1 MAFDLVP
8 VAITPRPFTSAAP
21 TWLEV
26 AAGSTVRAA
35 LVQAV
40 NAGALP
46 ADDLPRTLAA
56 TRIVVDGLTL
66 PRETALDHVLQPGQ
80 VAAIDVCGAGGGG
93 GSKDVGQVLLTLA
106 VIAVSAWVGGPAGAG
121 LGLKSAFLRTVAS
134 ATVMALGQAAVAG
147 LYAPEREAQAKTA
160 DRFALQGASNQYR
173 PWAPFP
179 IALGEVVV
187 APDFAVKTFTK
198 TQGDDVWL
206 HGILGLHYGPCVV
219 SELKIGDT
227 LVSSMGAGDVQVV
240 EHLTPGPRTFTLHPN
255 DVDQLDLQEK
265 LEADTATATPVVRAG
280 SAEGER
286 FEFDFFLPGGLH
298 YQKDDGRR
306 VSASVTLSVRSRPID
321 ENGVPTGGGAW
332 SGATSW
338 TLTSTTKEPWRVTR
352 GISLPLGRYEFD
364 VRRSVRIDMNDKR
377 RDEVAITA
385 IRAIAYRKPIVDETL
400 SLIEFAVRATALNQ
414 GTLAPIT
421 CRLTPKCP
429 MWDAAAAGGAG
440 AWTAPTPTSNP
451 AALTRWLM
459 TGPAPARPLATS
471 EADARLRTWFALCE
485 THDWTAGIYLT
496 ETRSQADVLALL
508 ESAGRAGVFWDGAQL
523 AAAPWVEKP
532 APRQLFAGANLRNH
546 RWQILY
552 PEPVHALRVE
562 FQNLDEGGAPDEL
575 YVYADGYAETA
586 GPGVEAAT
594 LIEALRLEGQKRP
607 ERAYRDGRWALGQ
620 RKLQR
625 RIDSWET
632 DVEHLASSYG
642 DRVRL
647 SYGRIEEANPVR
659 VRCRRWS
666 GGSVSGLRLSAPVRF
681 EPGLSYAVDLR
692 RVGGLDAAVPVVNPA
707 VAEVVET
714 REIVF
719 AAARTEATSP
729 KADDLVAFGQTA
741 LISEDVELIGVEPA
755 EGLTARLTAMR
766 YVAPELMAGET
777 GPIPD
782 LVSRLTRARMAAPAA
797 PRLLGVQADPQGV
810 RVSFD
815 VPPWAGSPIAG
826 FAARWRP
833 TPAIGQDAGWV
844 ALPPLDPTARVLVTP
859 PPRALAAE
867 AGDVE
872 GETRIDVE
880 IRAFTEAGQA
890 SPVPLTVSS
899 ILVRAEPFA
908 PLGLTVT
915 PATRPAPD
923 GSSHAVL
930 VVALDPLAVAEGV
943 DILLE
948 CRRSPVGATPDAWES
963 AGLAL
968 DVRNPT
974 GDVLGL
980 RGGERYGFRAAL
992 RDGAGWVSAWTAE
1005 VFGTVPSGTSTV
1017 PREERRRALDLQLAD
1032 RLTRFESWLTET
1044 ERRRRVDRD
1053 LRDVVDVVIGEVDPV
1068 TRTGRMR
1075 FGDLYLGE
1083 TPYTLEGRLTDVD
1096 LFADLT
1102 RTDLDDLTLGLDSGL
1117 VVPGA
1122 VSDLVAD
1129 LGGLAYRDAVFWSDD
1144 VLGRPIEL
1152 TDGRIAEG
1160 FDATGTIRR
1169 PIPPLVR
1176 QVSDIVGYDELGDF
1190 DGSDTVGFDPM
1201 TPTSPTET
1209 VAAVLRRY
1217 SLHPEQEGA
1226 VGDGIANDAVAI
1238 QRALDTGRD
1247 VRLTTGKT
1255 YRITAGLVMNHSH
1268 QRLYGLGQIKAV
1280 GSFDIITVTGGV
1292 VGVEV
1297 DVVVHSP
1304 DHVGG
1309 YALKVVNAERTKVR
1323 AYLVNAFGGLFVQKA
1338 NVVSVEWLYGSLR
1351 GPGITWK
1358 GDKDNRSDLLMLKEV
1373 YLGLYGPG
1381 DQYGLDWDGN
1391 CHSLEIK
1398 LLTIVNAAE
1407 LAGQRRAMVIR
1418 NTAHV
1423 AAPGAG
1429 HPHPIIARIDHIEID
1444 YAYGHAIEFQ
1454 VPAHDVDIVAPYIH
1468 AANGGS
1474 AIKLSATGTGE
1485 GGLRIHG
1492 GMMDSNSRYAIEN
1505 AGTSPVYMVNTQMFL
1520 NGLGSTLGPVMA
1532 RTPRVNWD
1540 DQFYALVDGGNPLIG
1555 YDTNDYQLFSRGSD
1569 FWEWVLGSTRR
1580 GLLDV
1585 DGFQSAKF
1593 RLDADA
1599 YLSLSGG
1606 NPILNFA
1613 PNDTLGY
1620 SRTGDRLFL
1629 NIGGVERFAV
1639 TAADGAVV
1647 PRLTLGTDAYLAL
1660 SSGTVILNADAT
1672 DYLDFHRASNT
1683 WAMVVGGTQRFTV
1696 SASVAAFSVFLQAS
1710 QGLQVDASFTMTISS
1725 GKPRLT
1731 FDATDYIEFDR
1742 TLNRWTFA
1750 VGGVS
1755 RLTVDGSTLVSV
1767 GDFSAPKL
1775 GVDANFFLGLSGLNP
1790 TVRFDTGDELVFN
1803 RSTDALQVNIG
1814 GTTRA
1819 TFTATSL
1826 NLAVPLKHPAR
1837 TVGELPAGE
1846 SGMRDFVTDATAP
1859 AWGAAVVGGGA
1870 VRTPVF
1876 HDGAGWKVG

>member
-1 MAFDLVP
+1 MADGSVP
-8 VAITPRPFTSAAP
+8 IAVSAIPFHSRTPRELAVV
-21 TWLEV
+21 E
-26 AAGSTVRAA
+26 GSTVR
-35 LVQAV
+35 
-40 NAGALP
+40 GALRAAVEAGILP
-46 ADDLPRTLAA
+46 EADLRSVLPRTNVMVNGRL
-56 TRIVVDGLTL
+56 L
-66 PRETALDHVLQPGQ
+66 PRETALDHRLS
-80 VAAIDVCGAGGGG
+80 ATDVVNIEVVELGGGG
-93 GSKDVGQVLLTLA
+93 GGKDVGQILLTLA

-121 LGLKSAFLRTVAS
+121 LGLKSAFMRAVAS
-134 ATVMALGQAAVAG
+134 ATVMAAGQAAIGV
-147 LYAPEREAQAKTA
+147 LFAPDVEAKSKAN
-160 DRFALQGASNQYR
+160 DRYALQAASNQYR
-173 PWAPFP
+173 PWGPFP
-179 IALGEVVV
+179 VCLGEVVI
-187 APDFAVKTFTK
+187 APDLAVKTFTRNE
-198 TQGDDVWL
+198 GDDVWI
-206 HGILGLHYGPCVV
+206 HGILAPHFGAC
-219 SELKIGDT
+219 EIADLKIGDT
-227 LVSSMGAGDVQVV
+227 LASSMGAADAKFAY
-240 EHLTPGPRTFTLHPN
+240 HLAPGPRTFSLYPN
-255 DVDQLDLQEK
+255 DVDQLDLQEE
-265 LEADTATATPVVRAG
+265 LEATTSTATTVVRAA
-280 SAEGER
+280 SSEGQQ
-286 FEFDFFLPGGLH
+286 FEFDFFLPAGLH
-298 YQKDDGRR
+298 FQKDDGRTI
-306 VSASVTLSVRSRPID
+306 SASVTLTVRRREID
-321 ENGVPTGGGAW
+321 ENGDPVGAGTWANAATW
-332 SGATSW
+332 SLS
-338 TLTSTTKEPWRVTR
+338 STTKEPWRVTR
-352 GISLPLGRYEFD
+352 SVSLPLGRYEFE
-364 VRRSVRIDMNDKR
+364 VKRSVKPDGNEKR
-377 RDEVAITA
+377 RDSVAWTA
-385 IRAIAYRKPIVDETL
+385 VRAVAFRKPVVDETL
-400 SLIEFAVRATALNQ
+400 SLIEFAIRATALNQ

-421 CRLTPKCP
+421 CRVTPIAAT
-429 MWDAAAAGGAG
+429 WDAVAGV
-440 AWTAPTPTSNP
+440 WTAPQPTSNP
-451 AALTRWLM
+451 AALTRWLL
-459 TGPAPARPLATS
+459 TGPASVVPLEPS
-471 EADARLRTWFALCE
+471 EADVRLRTWSQLC
-485 THDWTAGIYLT
+485 DVYGWTANIFMAEPRTQQEALG
-496 ETRSQADVLALL
+496 LL
-508 ESAGRAGVFWDGAQL
+508 EMAGRASLFWDGTQI
-523 AAAPWVEKP
+523 AAAPWVDKA
-532 APRQLFAGANLRNH
+532 APRQLFAGDNLKDH
-546 RWQILY
+546 RWKIDY

-562 FQNLDEGGAPDEL
+562 FQNLDEGGEPDEL
-575 YVYADGYAETA
+575 HVYADGYGEQA
-586 GPGVEAAT
+586 GPGVQAAV
-594 LIEALRLEGQKRP
+594 IVEALRLEGQKTAA
-607 ERAYRDGRWALGQ
+607 RAWRDGRWALAS
-620 RKLQR
+620 RLHQR
-625 RIDSWET
+625 RT
-632 DVEHLASSYG
+632 DTWQAPIEHLASSYG

-647 SYGRIEEANPVR
+647 AWDKLDQAAGVR
-659 VRCRRWS
+659 VRARRLD
-666 GGSVSGLRLSAPVRF
+666 GSTVVGLRLTQPVEF
-681 EPGLSYAVDLR
+681 EPGESYALDLR
-692 RVGGLDAAVPVVNPA
+692 TPDQVHAAVPVINPA
-707 VAEVVET
+707 TSGPVVT
-714 REIVF
+714 REVTF
-719 AAARTEATSP
+719 VTPRTAAASP
-729 KADDLVAFGQTA
+729 RAGDKVAFGVPTR
-741 LISEDVELIGVEPA
+741 LSEDVEIVGIEPA
-755 EGLTARLTAMR
+755 DDFTAVLTGLR
-766 YVAPELMAGET
+766 YVAPLLLAAEA
-777 GPIPD
+777 GPIPE
-782 LVSRLTRARMAAPAA
+782 LQTRLSRARSLNPPA
-797 PRLLGVQADPQGV
+797 PRLLGVQPDPQGV

-815 VPPWAGSPIAG
+815 FVPWTGSPLAG

-833 TPAIGQDAGWV
+833 TPAAGDDAGWLT
-844 ALPPLDPTARVLVTP
+844 LPPLDPTARVLVTP
-859 PPRALAAE
+859 PPRALAAVL
-867 AGDVE
+867 GDLE

-880 IRAFTEAGQA
+880 IRAFTAAGQS
-890 SPVPLTVSS
+890 SPTPLTVTG

-930 VVALDPLAVAEGV
+930 IVALDPLAVAEGV

-948 CRRSPVGATPDAWES
+948 CRRSPVGATPDAWEA

-968 DVRNPT
+968 DARNPT

-992 RDGAGWVSAWTAE
+992 RDGDGWVSAWTAE
-1005 VFGTVPSGTSTV
+1005 VFGTVPSGSSTV
-1017 PREERRRALDLQLAD
+1017 PRETRRRALDLQLVD

-1053 LRDVVDVVIGEVDPV
+1053 WRDVVDVLVGGVDPV

-1102 RTDLDDLTLGLDSGL
+1102 RTDLDDLTLGLDTG
-1117 VVPGA
+1117 VIVPGA
-1122 VSDLVAD
+1122 VSDLVND
-1129 LGGLAYRDAVFWSDD
+1129 LGGLAYRDTVVWGDD

-1160 FDATGTIRR
+1160 FDATGAIRR

-1190 DGSDTVGFDPM
+1190 DGSDTVGFDPL

-1226 VGDGIANDAVAI
+1226 LGDGIADDVVAI

-1255 YRITAGLVMNHSH
+1255 YRITAGLVMNYSH

-1309 YALKVVNAERTKVR
+1309 YALKVVDAERTKIR

-1351 GPGITWK
+1351 GPGVTWK

-1418 NTAHV
+1418 NTAHTG
-1423 AAPGAG
+1423 APGAG

-1474 AIKLSATGTGE
+1474 AIKLSASGTGE

-1540 DQFYALVDGGNPLIG
+1540 DQFYALVDAGNPLTG
-1555 YDTNDYQLFSRGSD
+1555 YDSNDYQLFSRGGD
-1569 FWEWVLGSTRR
+1569 FWEWVIGSTRR
-1580 GLLDV
+1580 GLLDA

-1593 RLDADA
+1593 RLDTDA
-1599 YLSLSGG
+1599 YVSLSGG

-1620 SRTGDRLFL
+1620 NRSGDRLFL

-1639 TAADGAVV
+1639 TAADGALV

-1660 SSGTVILNADAT
+1660 ASGTVILNADAS
-1672 DYLDFHRASNT
+1672 DYLDFNRASNT
-1683 WAMVVGGTQRFTV
+1683 WAIVVGGTQRLTV

-1710 QGLQVDASFTMTISS
+1710 QGLQVDANFTMTISS

-1731 FDATDYIEFDR
+1731 FDATDYLEFDR

-1750 VGGVS
+1750 VAGVA
-1755 RLTVDGSTLVSV
+1755 RLTVDGSTLVSA
-1767 GDFSAPKL
+1767 GDFVAPKL
-1775 GVDANFFLGLSGLNP
+1775 GVDANFFLGLTGLNP
-1790 TVRFDTGDELVFN
+1790 TLRFDAGDELVFS
-1803 RSTDALQVNIG
+1803 RSTDALQVNLG
-1814 GTTRA
+1814 GAARV
-1819 TFTATSL
+1819 TFTTTSL
-1826 NLAVPLKHPAR
+1826 NLTVPLKHPGR
-1837 TVGELPAGE
+1837 TVAELPAGE
-1846 SGMRDFVTDATAP
+1846 SGMRDFVTDASAP
-1859 AWGAAVVGGGA
+1859 AWGAAVVGGGS